1 MEEIYSILK
10 DLICLSRYVRST
22 AGDEKEVASAHTPPS
37 MNDRCVEVI
46 IIYHPAWSHTGY
58 CQRQDVKGEFTSL
71 GHDLMAYSL
80 GEAEKTV

>member
-1 MEEIYSILK
+1 MEETYSILE
-10 DLICLSRYVRST
+10 DLFCVSRYRRST
-22 AGDEKEVASAHTPPS
+22 AEDQKDVASANTPPC
-37 MNDRCVEVI
+37 MNDRCVEV
-46 IIYHPAWSHTGY
+46 IIYHPAWSHTGF